1 MGKKISSILALIF
14 IIFIVQGKA
23 SASELII
30 TPKKDLLPI
39 YDNRDGVL
47 TEIGKMRSGE
57 PMIAL
62 QDYGENWWQ
71 IKFANAYGYVNK
83 ADVHIQNNLKVPA
96 RNKQANTNNVVLIH
110 KDADVVDNSSG
121 ALKKFAVVKAGFRYP
136 ILADFGSWWKIDV
149 GGRVG
154 FLHKTATTPDKGV
167 RVLMYHHILTAKE
180 KADSPFANRN
190 TTTID
195 TQFNEQMDY
204 LKKSGFTTISTKDL
218 EGYLNKRVNLP
229 AKSIVIT
236 LDDGNISSR
245 IYAYPKLKE
254 LGFTADQFIIT
265 SRIPNKPHTFD
276 HQKLHFLS
284 QQEMDE
290 MTDVFNYYGHTHALH
305 SLTSKNE
312 SYVIAKDRKF
322 VKTDLLLNRKILNN
336 MSYLAYPFG
345 KYNNDTLK
353 IMRETGFTMAYT
365 TQQGFAKLGVNKLL
379 IPRMGIEPNLPIKDF
394 MKIVDTGMP
403 VTKPV
408 KPVKPS
414 PKPNPDGLFT
424 DVAKTDDFYDA
435 VKSLTDRGIIKGYPN
450 GSFKPYNGVTRG
462 QAAKILASVLNLD
475 MKNVENPGFVDVKET
490 DEYYKPIAA
499 LVKEGI
505 ISGYPADKTFKPA
518 NQLTRAQMAKI
529 ISLGFKL
536 DGETLTDTRFT
547 DVKASDAFSGYVQSL
562 LTNGITKGTTATTFS
577 PANTVTRGQL
587 ALFVTRSEAVVKNRP
602 AEKEEEVPDV
612 LEEEVLTGNIIAESF
627 VSVDELSYSTN
638 MKLVEGKFAQDVEQL
653 TVEWFNEAD
662 EVLLTGSLLAMN
674 ADTDEVTMFYDASF
688 DYEAE
693 GLWEI
698 EGTFADKPVRVK
710 FTVTFING
718 KEVSAEINQQ

>member
-1 MGKKISSILALIF
+1 MGKKFISSILAFIF
-14 IIFIVQGKA
+14 ILFIVQGKT

-71 IKFANAYGYVNK
+71 IKFANAYGYVK
-83 ADVHIQNNLKVPA
+83 KTDVQIQNNLKVPA

-110 KDADVVDNSSG
+110 RDVDVFDNSSG
-121 ALKKFAVVKAGFRYP
+121 VLKKFAVVKAGFRYP
-136 ILADFGSWWKIDV
+136 IVADFGSWWKIDV

-154 FLHKTATTPDKGV
+154 FLHKTAATPDKGV

-180 KADSPFANRN
+180 KADSPFTNRN

-218 EGYLNKRVNLP
+218 EGYLNKQVNLP

-265 SRIPNKPHTFD
+265 SRMPDKPHIFD

-290 MTDVFNYYGHTHALH
+290 TADVFNYYGHTHALH
-305 SLTSKNE
+305 SLTSDNI
-312 SYVIAKDRKF
+312 SFVLAKDRNF
-322 VKTDLLLNRKILNN
+322 VKSDLLLNRKILKN

-345 KYNNDTLK
+345 KYNEDTLK
-353 IMRETGFTMAYT
+353 IMKETGFTMAYT
-365 TQQGFAKLGVNKLL
+365 TQQGFASLGVNKLL
-379 IPRMGIEPNLPIKDF
+379 IPRIGIEPNLPIKDF

-403 VTKPV
+403 VS

-414 PKPNPDGLFT
+414 PEPNPDGLFT
-424 DVAKTDDFYDA
+424 DVAKTDDFYEA
-435 VKSLTDRGIIKGYPN
+435 VKSLTDRGIIRGFPD

-475 MKNVENPGFVDVKET
+475 MDNVENPGFVDVKES

-529 ISLGFKL
+529 VALGFKL
-536 DGETLTDTRFT
+536 EEEVLTDKRFT
-547 DVKASDAFSGYVQSL
+547 DVKETDAFAGYVQAL
-562 LTNGITKGTTATTFS
+562 LTNDITKGTTATTFS

-587 ALFVTRSEAVVKNRP
+587 ALFVTRSEAVVNTKP
-602 AEKEEEVPDV
+602 EITEEEISPIID
-612 LEEEVLTGNIIAESF
+612 EVVTGEIVAESF
-627 VSVDELSYSTN
+627 VSIDELSYSAS
-638 MKLVEGKFAQDVEQL
+638 MKFIEVEDAQDIEQL

-674 ADTDEVTMFYDASF
+674 ADTDEISMFYDASF
-688 DYEAE
+688 DYETDGVWHVE
-693 GLWEI
+693 GSFDE
-698 EGTFADKPVRVK
+698 KPVRVK
-710 FTVTFING
+710 FTVAFFNG
-718 KEVSAEINQQ
+718 QEVSAEITK